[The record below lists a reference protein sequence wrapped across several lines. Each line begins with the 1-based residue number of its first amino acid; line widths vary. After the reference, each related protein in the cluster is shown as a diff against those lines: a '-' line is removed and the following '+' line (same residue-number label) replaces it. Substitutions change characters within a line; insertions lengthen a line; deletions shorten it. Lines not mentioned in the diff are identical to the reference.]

1 MMATAAA
8 RLTPNSLASPCAT
21 AATRAA
27 RSPHLVSRY
36 TPSSFA
42 RNATRPGRVRARSTS
57 RPGMVE
63 ARRAS
68 KFIVVDDSMGRAR
81 RIVRSLMASNIT
93 ESVKAIGLE
102 AGARVV
108 GVAAAEAFR
117 AGVPEGYRPEDILPG
132 ARSVVVAGG
141 DGPTAGAW
149 RSPDHRVMEITG
161 YDLRENVAIH
171 AMCDYIERDHGHSAV
186 QPPPLPA
193 HGHEPPMSMM
203 HAAELAGLGSRSL
216 AAHIILNPEY
226 GLLYYAA
233 LITTLP
239 LEPSPPL
246 AEPACPH
253 PGCVAM
259 YKRIGTTPCL
269 RGCPACLTGSVKD
282 NRIERSTYDRERCH
296 SRAQTYG
303 IGSFQ
308 KSLLQIVNED
318 DPARRPARLHGDLST
333 KTIQSIGFFRDSI
346 AQCFEC
352 MRVCPVGRKHRKLR

>member
-1 MMATAAA
+1 MADPAS
-8 RLTPNSLASPCAT
+8 SL
-21 AATRAA
+21 
-27 RSPHLVSRY
+27 
-36 TPSSFA
+36 
-42 RNATRPGRVRARSTS
+42 
-57 RPGMVE
+57 E
-63 ARRAS
+63 AR
-68 KFIVVDDSMGRAR
+68 
-81 RIVRSLMASNIT
+81 
-93 ESVKAIGLE
+93 VKQAGLA

-108 GVAAAEAFR
+108 GIAAVEAFR
-117 AGVPEGYRPEDILPG
+117 AQVPEGYRPEDILPG
-132 ARSVVVAGG
+132 ARTVVVAGG

-149 RSPDHRVMEITG
+149 RCPDHRVMEITG

-171 AMCDYIERDHGHSAV
+171 VMCDFIERELGHYAIQAPSLSV
-186 QPPPLPA
+186 

-239 LEPSPPL
+239 LEPDPPL

-253 PGCVAM
+253 PGCAAM

-269 RGCPACLTGSVKD
+269 RVCPACLSGSVKD
-282 NRIERSTYDRERCH
+282 NRIERSTYDREKCH

-318 DPARRPARLHGDLST
+318 DRERRHAMIHGDFFT
-333 KTIQSIGFFRDSI
+333 KSLEALGFFRDSI

-352 MRVCPVGRKHRKLR
+352 MRVCPVGRKHRKLQ